1 MRYLLIA
8 LLLASLAGL
17 EFFHAL
23 SDHQAPDAH
32 VHDAP
37 EAKANAVRDVLLVH
51 LRSH

>member
-8 LLLASLAGL
+8 LLLASIAGL

-23 SDHQAPDAH
+23 SDDQAPDTHAH
-32 VHDAP
+32 HAA
-37 EAKANAVRDVLLVH
+37 EGNAKAVWDVLLVH

>member
-8 LLLASLAGL
+8 LLLASIAGM

-23 SDHQAPDAH
+23 SDDQAPDAN
-32 VHDAP
+32 VGLAP
-37 EAKANAVRDVLLVH
+37 EGKAQAVRDVLLVH